1 MANAY
6 TKFMDERSQDP
17 QGKNVSIAEMA
28 SAYSKFMDDAEQRA
42 NKLFLKE
49 QQRELLSTL
58 ELNME
63 EELEIHED
71 TTLRSG
77 EIEEP
82 KEEKGVEEVEEVVKE
97 LDELVE
103 IEVELASSKNDEN
116 DIEIETILKM
126 TPWAYVQ
133 EELPSEDV
141 SYILE
146 MEEVI
151 MPLIEYKKA
160 SIVKI
165 VITLFEDYV
174 LKLLIEHNYQFLGT
188 NGGEYHHS
196 LRSLMSQAGL

>member
-1 MANAY
+1 
-6 TKFMDERSQDP
+6 
-17 QGKNVSIAEMA
+17 
-28 SAYSKFMDDAEQRA
+28 
-42 NKLFLKE
+42 
-49 QQRELLSTL
+49 
-58 ELNME
+58 ME

-71 TTLRSG
+71 TTLRSGG

-103 IEVELASSKNDEN
+103 FEVESTSLEKEEKG
-116 DIEIETILKM
+116 IEIETILKM

-174 LKLLIEHNYQFLGT
+174 IKLKIEHNYQFLET
-188 NGGEYHHS
+188 NGGGYHHS